1 MTLTDKLRS
10 LFANVLNSIGNFLL
24 KLGIKPNFITVA
36 GMVGNIVAAY
46 FISRGDLRIGGWI
59 VLLIGPLDAL
69 DGTLARLQ
77 EQNAPFGALLDSFSD
92 RISEIAILFG
102 LLVYFLNQNQPAGCM
117 LAFAALSGSVLV
129 SYIRARS
136 QSLGADPK
144 IGILTR
150 VERYMVTSLCLLFSQ
165 PVAGLWVLVIF
176 TYITVFQRMWFSWKE
191 LH

>member
-24 KLGIKPNFITVA
+24 KLGIKPNFITFA

-77 EQNAPFGALLDSFSD
+77 EQNALFGALLDSFSD

-102 LLVYFLNQNQPAGCM
+102 LLVYFLNQNQPIGCM
-117 LAFAALSGSVLV
+117 LSFAALSGSVLV
-129 SYIRARS
+129 SYVRARS

-150 VERYMVTSLCLLFSQ
+150 VERYIVTSLCLLFSQ
-165 PVAGLWVLVIF
+165 PIAGLWVLVIF
-176 TYITVFQRMWFSWKE
+176 TSITVFQRMWFSWKE